1 MSAKVAYIDPIRNR
15 KNLNILTESFV
26 TKIIFENKKAIGI
39 EILRKGKNEKYFCN
53 DEIILSGGA
62 INSPQILEL
71 SGVGRPE
78 ILKRNNIEIVHELQG
93 VGENLMD
100 HLGPRLVYKVKK
112 PGLSYNEKARGLG
125 LIKQA
130 LNYAF
135 KNRFDIKR
143 NAKSLMHVNK
153 EKFSL
158 KKMSTKLNEIIKPH
172 LDKIP
177 TQVDIKLPKLKKI
190 KKPEIKNQ

>member
-1 MSAKVAYIDPIRNR
+1 MEDSQWFTVNESSA
-15 KNLNILTESFV
+15 
-26 TKIIFENKKAIGI
+26 
-39 EILRKGKNEKYFCN
+39 
-53 DEIILSGGA
+53 
-62 INSPQILEL
+62 
-71 SGVGRPE
+71 
-78 ILKRNNIEIVHELQG
+78 
-93 VGENLMD
+93 
-100 HLGPRLVYKVKK
+100 YK
-112 PGLSYNEKARGLG
+112 
-125 LIKQA
+125 A

-190 KKPEIKNQ
+190 KKPELKTNEVINE